1 MEQQYEDK
9 AYLKPYLI
17 NQEYS
22 RGKRFQK
29 FPGKKIINPA
39 TKEVEGRKFE
49 GN

>member
-22 RGKRFQK
+22 RGKAFSK
-29 FPGKKIINPA
+29 VSWKKNPA
-39 TKEVEGRKFE
+39 AKEVES
-49 GN
+49 

>member
-22 RGKRFQK
+22 RGKAFSK
-29 FPGKKIINPA
+29 VAWKKIINPA
-39 TKEVEGRKFE
+39 AKEVEG
-49 GN
+49 